1 LNSLV
6 PNFEGWDNH
15 PLILSNFL
23 KRKEIIALKGRSI
36 MASMKKDFIVAR
48 IEAAQDGSP
57 YVYVGFSDPNDY
69 KTDKPMNPFGS
80 NVMAFTSPED
90 MMKNL
95 PKAMGNISRMMAGG
109 GASDSP
115 TFKISVREYED
126 IGIRV
131 GDKVTIEIRKADN
144 NLYT

>member
-1 LNSLV
+1 
-6 PNFEGWDNH
+6 
-15 PLILSNFL
+15 LIKIKKELFL
-23 KRKEIIALKGRSI
+23 FVTKLYNGKEIISFKGRNN

-48 IEAAQDGSP
+48 IEAAQDGGP

-69 KTDKPMNPFGS
+69 KSDKPVNPFGS
-80 NVMAFTSPED
+80 NVMAFSSPED

-95 PKAMGNISRMMAGG
+95 PKAMGNISRMMTGG

-131 GDKVTIEIRKADN
+131 GDKVTIEIRKSDN

>member
-1 LNSLV
+1 MALS
-6 PNFEGWDNH
+6 GWQIFNG
-15 PLILSNFL
+15 
-23 KRKEIIALKGRSI
+23 KAIICYRTISS

-48 IEAAQDGSP
+48 IEAAQDGGP

-80 NVMAFTSPED
+80 NVMAFSSPED

-95 PKAMGNISRMMAGG
+95 PKAMGNISRMMSGG
-109 GASDSP
+109 GVSDSP

-131 GDKVTIEIRKADN
+131 GDKVTIEIRKSDT

>member
-1 LNSLV
+1 M
-6 PNFEGWDNH
+6 
-15 PLILSNFL
+15 
-23 KRKEIIALKGRSI
+23 KGRNI

-80 NVMAFTSPED
+80 NVMAFSSPED

-144 NLYT
+144 NIYT

>member
-1 LNSLV
+1 MTVGDTAPKSQRTMFFSEYLHK
-6 PNFEGWDNH
+6 G
-15 PLILSNFL
+15 
-23 KRKEIIALKGRSI
+23 KEIISFKTRNN

-69 KTDKPMNPFGS
+69 KNEKPMNPFGS
-80 NVMAFTSPED
+80 NVMAFSSPED

-95 PKAMGNISRMMAGG
+95 PKAMGNISRMMTGG

-131 GDKVTIEIRKADN
+131 GDKVTIEIRKADT

>member
-1 LNSLV
+1 
-6 PNFEGWDNH
+6 
-15 PLILSNFL
+15 
-23 KRKEIIALKGRSI
+23 

-69 KTDKPMNPFGS
+69 KNDKPMNPFGS
-80 NVMAFTSPED
+80 NVMAFSSPED

-95 PKAMGNISRMMAGG
+95 PKAMGNISRMMTGG

>member
-1 LNSLV
+1 M
-6 PNFEGWDNH
+6 
-15 PLILSNFL
+15 PLSCWQIFNG
-23 KRKEIIALKGRSI
+23 KAIICYRTISGV
-36 MASMKKDFIVAR
+36 ASMKKDFIVAR
-48 IEAAQDGSP
+48 IEAAQDGGP

-80 NVMAFTSPED
+80 NVMAFSSPED

-95 PKAMGNISRMMAGG
+95 PKAMGNISRMMSGG
-109 GASDSP
+109 GVSDSP

-131 GDKVTIEIRKADN
+131 GDKVTIEIRKSDT

>member
-1 LNSLV
+1 M
-6 PNFEGWDNH
+6 
-15 PLILSNFL
+15 IRSN
-23 KRKEIIALKGRSI
+23 
-36 MASMKKDFIVAR
+36 MTSMKKEFVVAR

-69 KTDKPMNPFGS
+69 KSDKPMNPFGS
-80 NVMAFTSPED
+80 NVMAFSSPED

-95 PKAMGNISRMMAGG
+95 PKAMGNISRMMTGG
-109 GASDSP
+109 GAGDSP

>member
-1 LNSLV
+1 
-6 PNFEGWDNH
+6 
-15 PLILSNFL
+15 
-23 KRKEIIALKGRSI
+23 

-69 KTDKPMNPFGS
+69 KNDKPMNPFGS
-80 NVMAFTSPED
+80 NVMAFSSPED

-95 PKAMGNISRMMAGG
+95 PKAMRMMTGG
-109 GASDSP
+109 GGSDSP

-131 GDKVTIEIRKADN
+131 GDKVTIEIRKADT